1 MKHFKINLVD
11 LVQLPNIFFIDLF
24 EVFLTHFRDRT
35 LLVGLVGPGKILTT
49 YLKTNF
55 VSDIFYVDG
64 QGLKLSNNI
73 KPATSS
79 DQQSRDQFLMS
90 INIII
95 SILTIF
101 RKKVKNVYEQREN
114 ILDLVVA
121 EQR

>member
-11 LVQLPNIFFIDLF
+11 LVQLPNIFSINLF

-35 LLVGLVGPGKILTT
+35 LLVGPGKILTT

-79 DQQSRDQFLMS
+79 DQQSRNQFLMS

-101 RKKVKNVYEQREN
+101 RKKVKNVYEQREI